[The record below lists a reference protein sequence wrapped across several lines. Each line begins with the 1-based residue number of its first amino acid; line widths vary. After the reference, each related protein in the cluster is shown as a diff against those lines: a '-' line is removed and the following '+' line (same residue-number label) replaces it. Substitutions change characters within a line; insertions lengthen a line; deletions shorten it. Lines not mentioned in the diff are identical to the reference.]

1 MDSKF
6 FMSVFVPYSILLP
19 VLIGAVKYRVLPRSA
34 VIIWYYLLLS
44 GVVSLLAY
52 IIGRVMHLNNLW
64 LIHLYTALE
73 VIFFCWFYKNIL
85 QAAKKARFYWIL
97 PVVFV
102 LLCIINALFFQSIHT
117 YSSYTRSVE
126 AIICIIFALN
136 YFARLAT
143 MDTGKKVFTM
153 PEFYF
158 NSGIFLY
165 FSVAF
170 MLFVFSN
177 FIINSSSYIYNVLW
191 VIHAALVLCMYLFF
205 SAGLILCKK

>member
-19 VLIGAVKYRVLPRSA
+19 VLIGLVKIKVLPNSA
-34 VIIWYYLLLS
+34 KIIWYYLLVS
-44 GVVSLLAY
+44 GVVSFLAY
-52 IIGRVMHLNNLW
+52 FVGRVMHANNLW
-64 LIHLYTALE
+64 LIHVYTALE
-73 VIFFCWFYKNIL
+73 VILFCWFYKKIL
-85 QAAKKARFYWIL
+85 LAPENSKLFWLL

-102 LLCIINALFFQSIHT
+102 LLCIINAVKFQSIYT

-126 AIICIIFALN
+126 AIICLVFALN

-143 MDTGKKVFTM
+143 VDAGKKTFLM

-165 FSVAF
+165 FSGAF

-177 FIINSSSYIYNVLW
+177 FIINSSSHTYYVLW

-205 SAGLILCKK
+205 SVGFMLCKK